1 MKKRML
7 AGLMA
12 LILVLSLLPVGVVA
26 EEVSLEKTTTHTDH
40 SGWTAWEKGSELP
53 TTEGNYYLTADV
65 ALTTTARIVTAQAVT
80 ICLSGHKIEGPTS
93 GGGVFRLENGAV
105 VTICDCT
112 AHTDEN
118 GNYVAGQLLPR
129 CSAAGGIASLGGD
142 TGATFIL
149 QDGIID
155 GAGRSYSNDG
165 AVVVVNKKGTFRME
179 GGQIKNFA
187 ITNCGIIRVWQGSFY
202 LSGGQIFDNSSTG
215 TVDGIAVRVD
225 SGSAMYMSG
234 GLITNNTSKTAA
246 GAAVNVASGGTL
258 ELSGG
263 KITRNAA
270 PNGAAIIVNGTL
282 RMTGGAICDN
292 NSTANGA
299 GMYINPNGTAIIS
312 GGSICCN
319 TAPNGAGIYCSGK
332 LTVSG
337 DVSISENIAAGKG
350 GGLCAEK
357 AATVTLSGGSFTK
370 NTAATGGGVYYGST
384 GTMTLGGSTVITG
397 NTAEKAKSN
406 LYLADGKYFQLDG
419 TALPLTQGAA
429 VGISL
434 SKVPT
439 STVVLATGAPQA
451 DATEYFTMDA
461 PVDGFELRCGS
472 SLRYGKARQLQ
483 HPVEGYDKA
492 GHADDWSEWNNTN
505 ALPAQSGKYY
515 LTGDVALTGE
525 TNLNADVDI
534 TLCLNG
540 YSILAASGKRAFKL
554 SGNAK
559 LTLCDCTSHYD
570 EDGSFMAGSVS
581 GGAGTALVEGGTLT
595 IYDILMTGGVGSQAG
610 ALQITGG
617 KVEIY
622 GSELSGN
629 RCTAGSGGGAIC
641 ITGGSLLL
649 QDTRVTGNFAAEAGA
664 SAIFSNG
671 NVALTLRDSV
681 ITNNMHTASSV
692 TWRGAVY
699 ILKGTVKCTVSGS
712 TVIDDNYLANGKTEG
727 NLFFQNADA
736 RVTVDNLTEGAS
748 IGVLTQTA
756 VTESKSLVFSEN
768 VEQADAAGYF
778 TSDRGH
784 AVTLQEGCLV
794 VGVRKHVDHTTD
806 QCGHEN
812 VTWQAWNGQL
822 TTPGHYY
829 LTQDLTLTK
838 HLEFNTAGEFTLC
851 LNGYSVYCP
860 QGDRAFKLLN
870 GAKLNLCDC
879 NASTDAEGNYTAG
892 KITGGS
898 TAEGAAVFVYH
909 KDSRFTMYDGLIT
922 GNASEGDKSK
932 GIVLVVEGQFVMRG
946 GQIRDNAAKHGMVW
960 LNSAA
965 SDFRLEGG
973 KITENT
979 IASIDSGALHMHNGT
994 ATMTDGEISD
1004 HTVKGVFMNQNA
1016 QFTLAGGKITRNT
1029 SQRDGAGVRVDTDKA
1044 VFTMTGGEISDNTA
1058 TGGAGGIMT
1067 KGTVYISGGQIR
1079 GNQAVN
1085 GAGVVASGGS
1095 TVQISGGS
1103 ICENI
1108 AQDSAG
1114 GLYTQ
1119 AGSVVQISGGAICHN
1134 KTENNA
1140 AGVCMAGGTLEMTGG
1155 RIEANEAPNTGAGV
1169 YVFGK
1174 SVFTLKDGEIC
1185 DNTSGNEGAGVY
1197 VNDGTFEMLGGAI
1210 RSNAT
1215 AVSGGGVCV
1224 RGENGKFILRGGAV
1238 KDNRALT
1245 EKLGNA
1251 AGVLAQG
1258 KGTLLMYGGEVT
1270 GNSAAVNGGGVQ
1282 NYFSTAHLYGGTI
1295 SNNTAGNEGGGVF
1308 SAGGNLTL
1316 EGADITG
1323 NRAKAAGGMV
1333 IAQAGTAKITA
1344 GKIRKSSAQ
1353 NDGGGLVVQGKSS
1366 VTMTGGEI
1374 SGNTVPKT
1382 GAGVYVAKDSTLLLQ
1397 SGNISNNIAQGEGAG
1412 VYINSGKLVM
1422 TGGSVSGNI
1431 TDSNGAGIVVRGEGA
1446 ILELRGGEIRG
1457 NQAMNPEKGHGG
1469 GVLIQSHGKMKMSGG
1484 KVNKNQVAGNGAG
1497 IYNSMTPLVITG
1509 GVICENSTVGE
1520 GAGMYLNGGTTTL
1533 DGGSVEN
1540 NETTKG
1546 NGGGICARGGA
1557 QLIMKSGKV
1566 AGNKSAAHAGGILL
1580 QSGAKLVMHGGE
1592 VTENE
1597 AVISGG
1603 GIRSAGCEVEI
1614 YGGRVSKNISGELG
1628 GGIYAEK
1635 SLIVKNCEIS
1645 ENQIVTANGGA
1656 GAGIRLGTGAVAHLE
1671 NVVFHANSA
1680 IGRGGAFDTAYSCT
1694 STLVNCTF
1702 TENFTTSNGA
1712 AIDSGIVGT
1721 MTLKNCVFRDNKT
1734 DGYGGVFYG
1743 EANGKY
1749 LFEDCVMENN
1759 SAAMGG
1765 AMYVKASGR
1774 TDLVRTSITGNTA
1787 SIMASAVYS
1796 SSGVFFTDST
1806 VTGNTDQ
1813 GGNSAVYLTNEDTD
1827 HESYMPC
1834 VNQLRGT
1841 VQIADNQ
1848 GGDLVL
1854 GEYTAVNV
1862 HGDGLGAESKILLQL
1877 PQGGIQRFVT
1887 GPYNFSRQG
1896 DMYTLTAGEGSLTD
1910 IDPVTEPE
1918 QELPE
1923 QNTEQPTEPEQP
1935 QEKENS
1941 GVAVIAA
1948 VAAGVLLVL
1957 AAVVLLIVR
1966 KSKKH

>member
-1 MKKRML
+1 MRRRIL
-7 AGLMA
+7 AGLLAMM
-12 LILVLSLLPVGVVA
+12 LVLSLLPVGVVA
-26 EEVSLEKTTTHTDH
+26 EEVPQAKATAHTEH
-40 SGWTAWEKGSELP
+40 SGWTAWENGSELP
-53 TTEGNYYLTADV
+53 TAEGNYYLATDV
-65 ALTTTARIVTAQAVT
+65 ALTTTTRIITNQAVT
-80 ICLSGHKIEGPTS
+80 ICLSGHKIEGPS
-93 GGGVFRLENGAV
+93 SDGGVFRLENGAV

-129 CSAAGGIASLGGD
+129 CSAAGGIASLGGS
-142 TGATFIL
+142 TGATFVL

-165 AVVVVNKKGTFRME
+165 AVVVVNKGGTFRME

-187 ITNCGIIRVWQGSFY
+187 ITNCGIVRVWQGSFY
-202 LSGGQIFDNSSTG
+202 LSGGKLFDNSSTG
-215 TVDGIAVRVD
+215 TVDGVVVRVD
-225 SGSAMYMSG
+225 NGSAMYMSG
-234 GLITNNTSKTAA
+234 GEIINNTSKTAA

-263 KITRNAA
+263 TIARNSA

-292 NSTANGA
+292 TGTANGA

-312 GGSICCN
+312 GGSISHN

-337 DVSISENIAAGKG
+337 DTVISENMATGKG

-370 NTAATGGGVYYGST
+370 NSAATGGGVYYGST

-397 NTAEKAKSN
+397 NTAENAKSN
-406 LYLADGKYFQLDG
+406 LYLADGKLFRLDG

-434 SKVPT
+434 SKVPAT
-439 STVVLATGAPQA
+439 TVILATGAPQA
-451 DATEYFTMDA
+451 DAAEYFTMDA
-461 PVDGFELRCGS
+461 PVEGFELRCGS

-515 LTGDVALTGE
+515 LTGDVALASE
-525 TNLNADVDI
+525 ANLNTGTDI

-559 LTLCDCTSHYD
+559 LTLCDCTAHYD
-570 EDGSFMAGSVS
+570 DEGEFTAGAVS
-581 GGAGTALVEGGTLT
+581 GGTGTALVEGGTLT
-595 IYDILMTGGVGSQAG
+595 IYDILMTGGVGAQAG

-622 GSELSGN
+622 GSELSDN

-768 VEQADAAGYF
+768 VEQADAADYF

-851 LNGYSVYCP
+851 LNGYNVYCP

-879 NASTDAEGNYTAG
+879 YASTDAEGNYTAG

-979 IASIDSGALHMHNGT
+979 VESMDSGTLHMYRGT
-994 ATMTDGEISD
+994 A
-1004 HTVKGVFMNQNA
+1004 
-1016 QFTLAGGKITRNT
+1016 
-1029 SQRDGAGVRVDTDKA
+1029 
-1044 VFTMTGGEISDNTA
+1044 TMTGGEISDNHARGVYANQNTKFTL
-1058 TGGAGGIMT
+1058 TGGNIC
-1067 KGTVYISGGQIR
+1067 
-1079 GNQAVN
+1079 GNEAVN
-1085 GAGVVASGGS
+1085 GAGVVVGGGS
-1095 TVQISGGS
+1095 VMEMSGGS
-1103 ICENI
+1103 ICENH
-1108 AQDSAG
+1108 AKDSAG
-1114 GLYTQ
+1114 GLYILANAT
-1119 AGSVVQISGGAICHN
+1119 VKLSGGTICHN
-1134 KTENNA
+1134 ISDNNA
-1140 AGVCMAGGTLEMTGG
+1140 AGVCMAGGILEMTGG
-1155 RIEANEAPNTGAGV
+1155 RIEANEAPNTGAGI

-1185 DNTSGNEGAGVY
+1185 NNTSGSEGAGVY

-1210 RSNAT
+1210 RGNST

-1224 RGENGKFILRGGAV
+1224 RGANGKFILRGGAV
-1238 KDNRALT
+1238 KENRALT

-1251 AGVLAQG
+1251 AGILVQG

-1270 GNSAAVNGGGVQ
+1270 GNSAAVNGGGIQ

-1295 SNNTAGNEGGGVF
+1295 SNNTVGNEGGGVHC
-1308 SAGGNLTL
+1308 AGGQLTL
-1316 EGADITG
+1316 EGANVTG
-1323 NRAKAAGGMV
+1323 NRAKAAAGV
-1333 IAQAGTAKITA
+1333 QVAQKSTVKMTG
-1344 GKIRKSSAQ
+1344 GKINNNAAK
-1353 NDGGGLVVQGKSS
+1353 NDGGGLVVQGKSTF
-1366 VTMTGGEI
+1366 TMTGGQI
-1374 SGNTVPKT
+1374 AGNTVPKT
-1382 GAGVYVAKDSTLLLQ
+1382 GAGVYVAKDSTFYLQ
-1397 SGNISNNIAQGEGAG
+1397 SGSISNNVAQGEGAG

-1422 TGGSVSGNI
+1422 TGGTISGNV
-1431 TDSNGAGIVVRGEGA
+1431 TNESGAGVVVRGEGGSFQ
-1446 ILELRGGEIRG
+1446 LKGGSVSG

-1469 GVLIQSHGKMKMSGG
+1469 GVLIQSGGKMEMSGG
-1484 KVNKNQVAGNGAG
+1484 KVTKNRVAGNGAG
-1497 IYNSMTPLVITG
+1497 IYNSKTPLVITG
-1509 GVICENSTVGE
+1509 GSICENSTVGE

-1540 NETTKG
+1540 NQTTKG

-1566 AGNKSAAHAGGILL
+1566 AGNKSAGHAGGILL
-1580 QSGAKLVMHGGE
+1580 QSNAKLVMNGGE

-1603 GIRSAGCEVEI
+1603 GIRSAGCEIEI
-1614 YGGRVSKNISGELG
+1614 YGGKVTKNISGELG

-1635 SLIVKNCEIS
+1635 SLIVKDCEIS

-1671 NVVFHANSA
+1671 NVVFHANTA
-1680 IGRGGAFDTAYSCT
+1680 IGRGGAFDTAYNCT

-1749 LFEDCVMENN
+1749 LFEDCVLENN
-1759 SAAMGG
+1759 SAVMGG
-1765 AMYVKASGR
+1765 AIYVKASGR
-1774 TDLVRTSITGNTA
+1774 TDLVNTKITGNSA
-1787 SIMASAVYS
+1787 SIMASAIYS
-1796 SSGVFFTDST
+1796 NSGIFLTDCT
-1806 VTGNTDQ
+1806 ITGNTNA
-1813 GGNSAVYLTNEDTD
+1813 GNSCAVYLTNEGTD
-1827 HESYMPC
+1827 HESYVPC
-1834 VNQLRGT
+1834 ANQLRGT

-1862 HGDGLGAESKILLQL
+1862 HGDGLGEQSKILLQL

-1887 GPYNFSRQG
+1887 GPYDYSREA
-1896 DMYTLTAGEGSLTD
+1896 DIYTITAGTRSLTET
-1910 IDPVTEPE
+1910 DPVTEPE

-1935 QEKENS
+1935 QKKENS